1 MEYVLRTS
9 GLSKK
14 YKNFSALNDVHMNVP
29 KGSIYGFVGKNG
41 AGKTT
46 LIRVISGLQEPTSG
60 SYSIYGISNEDSA
73 INRARSRMGAVIES
87 PAIYLNMTARDNIVA
102 QYKLLGLSND
112 DGIEELLSLVGLAD
126 TGNKKAGHFS
136 LGMRQRLGIAIALA
150 GNPDFLIL
158 DEPINGLD
166 PEGIVEM
173 RELLIKL
180 NHEMQI
186 TILISSHILGELSK
200 LATHYGFISEG
211 SIVKEISAEELDE
224 QSKKC
229 TIVEVNE
236 TTILSKTLEALGI
249 EYRIVDH
256 SHAEIYGETPIS
268 EIVVKLA
275 ESGCQ
280 IKNIH
285 NQDETLET
293 FYINLLGGGKHE

>member
-73 INRARSRMGAVIES
+73 VNRARSRMGAVIES

-102 QYKLLGLSND
+102 QYKLLGLPGD
-112 DGIEELLSLVGLAD
+112 DGIDELLSLVGLAD
-126 TGNKKAGHFS
+126 TGGKKAGHFS

-200 LATHYGFISEG
+200 LATHYGFINEG
-211 SIVKEISAEELDE
+211 SIVKEISAEELEE
-224 QSKKC
+224 QFKKC

-268 EIVVKLA
+268 EIVVKLS
-275 ESGCQ
+275 ENGCQ

>member
-9 GLSKK
+9 GISKK
-14 YKNFSALNDVHMNVP
+14 YKSFFALNDVHMNVP

-46 LIRVISGLQEPTSG
+46 LIRVICGLQEPTSG

-73 INRARSRMGAVIES
+73 VNRARSRMGAVIES

-102 QYKLLGLSND
+102 QYKLLGLPGD
-112 DGIEELLSLVGLAD
+112 DGIDELLSLVGLAD
-126 TGNKKAGHFS
+126 TGGKKAGHFS

-200 LATHYGFISEG
+200 LATHYGFINEG
-211 SIVKEISAEELDE
+211 SIVKEISAEELEE
-224 QSKKC
+224 QFKKC

-268 EIVVKLA
+268 EIVVKLS
-275 ESGCQ
+275 ENGCQ

-293 FYINLLGGGKHE
+293 FYINLLGGGNHE